1 MSNKQTIINIGS
13 SIILSWVIFEL
24 LTDNKYRSR
33 LKKQLLNIIDQ
44 STSVKYKDY
53 YNRDINLINDEINSI
68 KNNEKNHFI
77 NSFKE
82 TFIYRSSSN
91 LESYIRNINL
101 YGKMRNTNNNDLIFQ
116 KSKKFSS
123 YLISIDKMI
132 WFPHLFRYI
141 FTILNYKVKLKWNRK
156 YSLERHNFGNYFSY
170 IIKPSNKIYQKTMII
185 FIGLGGILNPFDNII
200 DLLIKNNYQIIIPI
214 YGPSQASLDYNIN
227 CHEAEFHEELYN
239 LINELNVSNLEI
251 LCWSLGGILYKGFE
265 NYVNNCHY
273 YNFDIYNENIKI
285 DRVFLFEPLIG
296 IRASSDTFFS
306 QIRSYSNTISL
317 MHSVTSKKYFI
328 YNYIFSY
335 FMHTIVGFSTCVS
348 FGFFSTVEMKNI
360 SPSFFHSYPR
370 YLFISSDDFII
381 NDNLDKELIKSN
393 FSDKNIYRRNGYH
406 GGWLF
411 SRKLIPILEEII

>member
-1 MSNKQTIINIGS
+1 MSSKQIILNVGS
-13 SIILSWVIFEL
+13 SIIISWLIFEIL
-24 LTDNKYRSR
+24 VDNCYRKK
-33 LKKQLLNIIDQ
+33 LKNQLLKIISESKSDR
-44 STSVKYKDY
+44 YNDY
-53 YNRDINLINDEINSI
+53 YSKDIQLINNEISSI
-68 KNNEKNHFI
+68 KNDERNHTLT
-77 NSFKE
+77 SFKR

-91 LESYIRNINL
+91 LESYIRSLNL
-101 YGKMRNTNNNDLIFQ
+101 YGKMRNTENNDLIFQ
-116 KSKKFSS
+116 KSTQISS
-123 YLISIDKMI
+123 YLISIDKML
-132 WFPHLFRYI
+132 WFPYI
-141 FTILNYKVKLKWNRK
+141 FRFLFSLSNYNICNIWKKK
-156 YSLERHNFGNYFSY
+156 YSMKTKDFGKYTCHL
-170 IIKPSNKIYQKTMII
+170 IKPINEKYNKTIII
-185 FIGLGGILNPFDNII
+185 FIGLGGILEPFSRII

-227 CHEAEFHEELYN
+227 CHEAEFHEGLYSF
-239 LINELNVSNLEI
+239 ICELNVSEI
-251 LCWSLGGILYKGFE
+251 EIICWSLGGILYKGFE
-265 NYVNNCHY
+265 NYIDNCHY
-273 YNFDIYNENIKI
+273 YNFDIFSENLRITK
-285 DRVFLFEPLIG
+285 VYLFEPLLG
-296 IRASSDTFFS
+296 IRASCDTYFS
-306 QIRSYSNTISL
+306 QVRNYTDTLYIMN
-317 MHSVTSKKYFI
+317 SVTDRKYRF